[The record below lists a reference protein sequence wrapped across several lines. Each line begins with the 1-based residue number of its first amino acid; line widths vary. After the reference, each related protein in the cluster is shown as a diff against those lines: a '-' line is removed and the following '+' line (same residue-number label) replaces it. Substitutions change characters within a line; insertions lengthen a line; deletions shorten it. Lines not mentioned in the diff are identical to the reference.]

1 MNLKIS
7 SHASITDNYSTKIKR
22 LLILAC
28 ILLEVACS
36 SIVRRDPV
44 PVSAMQDVQIL
55 DGKALYRFSP
65 LAMSREALADLA
77 VVVAH
82 QRQQSGFSRDGNV
95 SILALSGGGAG
106 GAYGAGILY
115 GWTSYGDRPEFGTV
129 TGISTGSLIAPFV
142 FLGPDYDEPMKK
154 VFTTSSSDDIFFSRS
169 MLSFFRS
176 DAVNDSIPLQEM
188 ISENFNK
195 SFIDQI
201 AAEHNRGR
209 RLYVGTTNLDSQKAF
224 IWDMGAIANSDHP
237 DAIKLFQKVIL
248 ASTAI
253 PAILPPVYIP
263 VTVDGEELNE
273 MHVDGGVSTQVYVFP
288 MRLRLDQLDA
298 QQDFLQNRS
307 LYVIR
312 NAKLSPDPAIV
323 NPRTLAIAGRSLSM
337 LINSQG
343 QGDLFRIYTT
353 AKRDNIGFH
362 LAFIPNSFDIKAN
375 ELFDPVQM
383 KALFELGYDHSRSS
397 YNWTRSIDDWIN
409 SRLLDEKP

>member
-1 MNLKIS
+1 MKLTTSKLS
-7 SHASITDNYSTKIKR
+7 SSPLNYSTLIKR
-22 LLILAC
+22 VLVLAC
-28 ILLEVACS
+28 LLLEVACS
-36 SIVRRDPV
+36 SLPRQDPV
-44 PVSAMQDVQIL
+44 PVSSMQNVQVL

-65 LAMSREALADLA
+65 LAISREALEGLA
-77 VVVAH
+77 AAAAH
-82 QRQQSGFSRDGNV
+82 QRQQSGFSQDGET

-115 GWTSYGDRPEFGTV
+115 GWTSHGGRPEFGTV
-129 TGISTGSLIAPFV
+129 TGISTGSLIAPYA
-142 FLGPDYDEPMKK
+142 FLGPGYDEPMKEL
-154 VFTTSSSDDIFFSRS
+154 FTTSSSDDIFFSRS
-169 MLSFFRS
+169 ILSFFRS
-176 DAVNDSIPLQEM
+176 DAVNDSIPLREM
-188 ISENFNK
+188 IADNFNK

-209 RLYVGTTNLDSQKAF
+209 RLYIGTTNLDSQQAF

-237 DAIKLFQKVIL
+237 DAVKLFQKVIL

-263 VTVDGEELNE
+263 VTVAGEELHE

-288 MRLRLDQLDA
+288 MKLRLDQLDA
-298 QQDFLQNRS
+298 KNDFLQNRS

-343 QGDLFRIYTT
+343 RGDLFRIYTT
-353 AKRDNIGFH
+353 AKRDNMSFH
-362 LAFIPNSFDIKAN
+362 LAYIPRSFDTEAN

-383 KALFELGYDHSRSS
+383 KALFALGYEHSRSS
-397 YNWTRSIDDWIN
+397 YDWTTSIDDWIN
-409 SRLLDEKP
+409 NHLQNEKP